1 MWLLMHFYI
10 CFLCNSLWDK
20 RLGGEEGKWITVPY
34 LPVVIKFNWGIFI
47 TVEWCDVQTMEG
59 MEKLLITS
67 KCLSSTVL
75 GAVLFCAKN
84 QKPFW
89 TCMTLYGCSRELRTS
104 PEKQAEVLAEL
115 DWNCWIIFT
124 ASRCVCWLLCFLTFQ
139 FESFQ
144 SFKVQ
149 KQCPVSRTDYL
160 HVQNTMYLFKMIYC
174 DPVTLHG

>member
-144 SFKVQ
+144 SFKVES
-149 KQCPVSRTDYL
+149 KNSVLCPGPTTFMSKIPCISLKWFT
-160 HVQNTMYLFKMIYC
+160 
-174 DPVTLHG
+174 VTQ